1 MGYQEVN
8 NDYLRTQVMSASP
21 VKIIVM
27 LYEGA
32 IKNMKIA
39 KLAIEEKD
47 IVRAHQNLR
56 RAQDIIKEL
65 KSSVDLNVEGDV
77 PEHLVRLYEYS
88 NNQLVTANLTKSTEP
103 IDNVIHIL
111 SELLDSWKKLAEN
124 N

>member
-88 NNQLVTANLTKSTEP
+88 NNQLVTANLAKSTEP

-111 SELLDSWKKLAEN
+111 SELLDSWKKLAESN
-124 N
+124 